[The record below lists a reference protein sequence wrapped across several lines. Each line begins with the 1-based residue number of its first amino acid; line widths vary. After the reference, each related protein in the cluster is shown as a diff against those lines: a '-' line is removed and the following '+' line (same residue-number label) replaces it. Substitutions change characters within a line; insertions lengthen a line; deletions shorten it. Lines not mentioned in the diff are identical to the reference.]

1 MIDKALLEI
10 LACPL
15 CKNGVSFNNGQL
27 ICRACRRSYP
37 VKDGIPIMLIEEAR
51 IIKDEV
57 KENE

>member
-15 CKNGVSFNNGQL
+15 CKKGVSFNNDQL